1 MKLLLDQNLSPRLR
15 EALQQFTIPYS
26 QPVSPVIPAQV
37 GIQAPDRWMPD
48 HVRHDE
54 SGTAGLQ
61 PNVKRPSCPGPGLSV
76 VIGHKTLQARLG

>member
-26 QPVSPVIPAQV
+26 QPVSTVIPAQV

-48 HVRHDE
+48 K
-54 SGTAGLQ
+54 SGMTRAEQ
-61 PNVKRPSCPGPGLSV
+61 QSYSP
-76 VIGHKTLQARLG
+76 T